1 MFLPPLIVGNEI
13 LDLLQKLSWPKNL
26 AISDFSVS
34 PWKLAML
41 LLQIIAT
48 IVALRS
54 QSCNSI
60 GNKRH
65 FLLQI
70 WTSKRSIGAWCHKK
84 WALSQVM
91 SRQVLRSVPIC
102 LKNFLTMKHFFLIC
116 NLESDYW
123 TQRAHIKHI
132 LSLAYLARQL
142 WLSGVSLK
150 RSIKMQFRRV
160 ELGSIWPPSQKLWG
174 AVHIYYVTQIWGP
187 ERLPSWNFVLN
198 WEDPRPSFTSQLW
211 ERSSLQSWCQQYIYF
226 V

>member
-123 TQRAHIKHI
+123 TQKSSYYAYFVVGVLGAPIMVEWGIPEKVNQNAVQKSWTRVNMTPQSKVMRGCSYI
-132 LSLAYLARQL
+132 LCNTN
-142 WLSGVSLK
+142 
-150 RSIKMQFRRV
+150 
-160 ELGSIWPPSQKLWG
+160 LGSRET
-174 AVHIYYVTQIWGP
+174 V
-187 ERLPSWNFVLN
+187 
-198 WEDPRPSFTSQLW
+198 
-211 ERSSLQSWCQQYIYF
+211 
-226 V
+226 